1 MKKEFSHAVSFSKS
15 VIPFIEIY
23 YKISISNLKGDCN
36 IRTDCM
42 FVRLNPLF
50 HYNESEPL
58 DPFVYRCYPSRFF
71 IDSSKAAVFAGVYTS
86 RTDEELFEQA
96 GVEPFYEPSSGE
108 EEWNKYKRNIALMMN
123 NLIENK
129 KLTFLK
135 AFEYMIHEPAFGE
148 REGFLNYFALH
159 DKNVEKSI
167 EERTV
172 VIKAKKKEEK
182 QKLMKQA
189 KEANGY

>member
-1 MKKEFSHAVSFSKS
+1 
-15 VIPFIEIY
+15 
-23 YKISISNLKGDCN
+23 
-36 IRTDCM
+36 M

-108 EEWNKYKRNIALMMN
+108 EEWNKYKVNISVMMK

-135 AFEYMIHEPAFGE
+135 DFEYMTFEPAFSE
-148 REGFLNYFALH
+148 KEGFLNYFALH
-159 DKNVEKSI
+159 DRNTENSI
-167 EERTV
+167 SERTIV
-172 VIKAKKKEEK
+172 LRD
-182 QKLMKQA
+182 QKRIQKQA
-189 KEANGY
+189 EMKKSKEANGY